1 MVKGTLN
8 YKGYSAR
15 VDYSPEDEAFVGRVF
30 GVPDI
35 VGFHGESVAEMV
47 QAFHDAVE
55 SYIISFEAK
64 GEPPQ
69 KPYSGQVMFRIPPE
83 LHARIATAA
92 AVSGK
97 SLNQW
102 ATEVIAAATA

>member
-1 MVKGTLN
+1 MAQALT

-15 VDYSPEDEAFVGRVF
+15 VDYSPEDEALVGRV
-30 GVPDI
+30 
-35 VGFHGESVAEMV
+35 VGISDSVSFHGESVSEMV
-47 QAFHDAVE
+47 QSFHDAVD
-55 SYIISFEAK
+55 SYIMSFEAK

-102 ATEVIAAATA
+102 ATEVIAAAAA

>member
-1 MVKGTLN
+1 MAQTLT

-15 VDYSPEDEAFVGRVF
+15 VDYSPEDEAIVGRVV
-30 GVPDI
+30 GITDI

-47 QAFHDAVE
+47 QSFHDAVD
-55 SYIISFEAK
+55 SYIMSFETK
-64 GEPPQ
+64 GELPQ

-83 LHARIATAA
+83 LHFRAASAA
-92 AVSGK
+92 AAAGK

-102 ATEVIAAATA
+102 ATEVIERAAA